1 MHTHPIPTLSESSF
15 LNRSANSAYQAGIII
30 PCYNEERRFSSDAFR
45 QFAEQHRDVCL
56 VFVNDG
62 STDRT
67 LNALKS
73 IEQECVNVEVL
84 SLSEN
89 QGKAEAVRFGMNHG
103 ITKGLPYL
111 GFWDADLSTPLNEVQ
126 HFLHKLKRNPN
137 LQAILGSQVRMLGT
151 NIQRRA
157 LRHFVGRFYATLISI
172 VLQLPIY
179 DSQCGAKLF
188 KSQFGLQKNNGQEV
202 QESLVV

>member
-1 MHTHPIPTLSESSF
+1 M
-15 LNRSANSAYQAGIII
+15 
-30 PCYNEERRFSSDAFR
+30 
-45 QFAEQHRDVCL
+45 
-56 VFVNDG
+56 
-62 STDRT
+62 
-67 LNALKS
+67 
-73 IEQECVNVEVL
+73 L

-137 LQAILGSQVRMLGT
+137 LQAILGSRVRMLGT

-188 KSQFGLQKNNGQEV
+188 KVNSVFKRTMAKKFKSRWLFDVEMLARFQILTSTTSIDIIEYPLNQWIDTSGSKVTFTEGLVSLFDLIRIKIGLIQKINTNNK
-202 QESLVV
+202 